1 MNFKESKISISLTKF
16 NLLSY
21 LLNILP
27 YFLNFKIV
35 FNSKQNI
42 LNLFVDRIDLI
53 FLLNFLK
60 KHNKLRFETLIG
72 ITAVD
77 YPEDNFRFELN
88 YFLLSY
94 QLNCRIVIKVLTND
108 YLPIESVSFLYN
120 SATWYEREVWDL
132 FGIFFFGNNDLRRIL
147 TDYGFEG
154 HPFRKD
160 YPQTGFVE
168 IRYDDEDKLVK
179 YEPLEIVQ
187 EHRFFD
193 FNNPWLNI

>member
-120 SATWYEREVWDL
+120 SAT
-132 FGIFFFGNNDLRRIL
+132 
-147 TDYGFEG
+147 
-154 HPFRKD
+154 
-160 YPQTGFVE
+160 
-168 IRYDDEDKLVK
+168 
-179 YEPLEIVQ
+179 
-187 EHRFFD
+187 
-193 FNNPWLNI
+193 

>member
-1 MNFKESKISISLTKF
+1 MLIKKSSESFKMTKF

-21 LLNILP
+21 LLSNLT
-27 YFLNFKIV
+27 YLLNLKI
-35 FNSKQNI
+35 I
-42 LNLFVDRIDLI
+42 LNLKQNVLSLYVDPRNLV

-60 KHNKLRFETLIG
+60 KHNRLRFDTLIG
-72 ITAVD
+72 VTVID
-77 YPEDNFRFELN
+77 YPENTQRFELN

-94 QLNCRIVIKVLTND
+94 TLNLRVVVKTTTDDSI
-108 YLPIESVSFLYN
+108 PIQSISLLYN

-132 FGIFFFGNNDLRRIL
+132 FGVFFLGNKDLRRIL

-160 YPQTGFVE
+160 YPQTGFMEV
-168 IRYDDEDKLVK
+168 RYDDEDKLVK

-193 FNNPWLNI
+193 FNNPWINI